1 MSYATELYEKDVT
14 ADPISQ
20 FARWFEDAKT
30 AGLVDHTAMTV
41 ATVTPEGKPAARI
54 LLLKEFDENGF
65 VFYTNYESRKARE
78 LAQNPYASLLFFWD
92 KLARQVRIEGKT
104 EKVSAAES
112 DEYFAIRPRES
123 QLGAWASAQSQ
134 VLNSRAEFEAKLQA
148 VTEKYAGQ
156 VVPRPP
162 HWGGYRLKPEAV
174 EFWQGRANRL
184 HDRLVYRAQGAGW
197 HLERL
202 SP

>member
-1 MSYATELYEKDVT
+1 MTYTTELYENDVT

-41 ATVTPEGKPAARI
+41 ATVSPEGKPAARI
-54 LLLKEFDENGF
+54 LLLKDFDENGF
-65 VFYTNYESRKARE
+65 VFYTNYESRKGQE
-78 LAQNPYASLLFFWD
+78 LCHNSHASLLFFWD
-92 KLARQVRIEGKT
+92 KLARQIRIEGTT

-123 QLGAWASAQSQ
+123 QLGAWTSAQSQ
-134 VLNSRAEFEAKLQA
+134 VLSSRAEFEAKLQA
-148 VTEKYAGQ
+148 ITEKYAGQ
-156 VVPRPP
+156 TVPRPP
-162 HWGGYRLKPEAV
+162 HWGGYRLKPELV
-174 EFWQGRANRL
+174 EFWQGRASRL
-184 HDRLVYRAQGAGW
+184 HDRLLYRAQGAGW